1 MNETRLRELGS
12 YFAYR
17 APVVAILLLFYVPIL
32 AIVVFSFWTR
42 SGLWME
48 PAFSFG
54 SYQTLFTIQLEQL
67 IQSFQIGILVGVIA
81 LIMAFPIAYLVTF
94 VASDFRRMI
103 ILSIFAIP
111 FFVSIF
117 IRTIMWIPIL
127 GRNGVV
133 NSTLQTLG
141 LIEEP
146 FGFLL
151 FSNTSLVIGALSAF
165 MPFVIFTGWLAMQM
179 IDEELLH
186 AASDLG
192 APPLTA
198 IRTIIVPLSLA
209 GLSVGVLFV
218 VAASM
223 GESIFPLVL
232 GGSDAISI
240 GLMTQRSFSQL
251 NVPLAAAANVISIGI
266 YVIALIVIT
275 RFVDLSELFGV
286 QQ

>member
-1 MNETRLRELGS
+1 MNETRLRELAG
-12 YFAYR
+12 FAAYR
-17 APVVAILLLFYVPIL
+17 APVVAISLLFYVPIL

-48 PAFSFG
+48 PALSLDA
-54 SYQTLFTIQLEQL
+54 YRTLFSVQGAQLV
-67 IQSFQIGILVGVIA
+67 QSFQIGILVGVIA
-81 LIMAFPIAYLVTF
+81 LVMAFPIAYLVTF
-94 VASDFRRMI
+94 VASDFHRMI

-117 IRTIMWIPIL
+117 VRNIMWIPIL

-133 NSTLQTLG
+133 NSTLITLG
-141 LIEEP
+141 LIDEP
-146 FGFLL
+146 LGFLL
-151 FSNTSLVIGALSAF
+151 FSNTSLVIGALAAF

-192 APPLTA
+192 ARPLTV
-198 IRTIIVPLSLA
+198 IRTIVVPLSLA

-218 VAASM
+218 IAASM

-232 GGSDAISI
+232 GGADAISI

-251 NVPLAAAANVISIGI
+251 NVPLAAAANVISIGV
-266 YVIALIVIT
+266 YVLALIAVT
-275 RFVDLSELFGV
+275 RFVDLSELFEV

>member
-1 MNETRLRELGS
+1 MNETRLRELGG

-48 PAFSFG
+48 PAFSFE
-54 SYQTLFTIQLEQL
+54 SYRTLFTIQIDQL
-67 IQSFQIGILVGVIA
+67 IQSFQFGLLVGAVA

-94 VASDFRRMI
+94 IASDFRRMV
-103 ILSIFAIP
+103 ILSVFAIP

-117 IRTIMWIPIL
+117 IRTVMWIPIL

-133 NSTLQTLG
+133 NSTLQNLG

-146 FGFLL
+146 FTFLL
-151 FSNTSLVIGALSAF
+151 FSDTSMLIGSLAAF

-179 IDEELLH
+179 IDEDLLH

-192 APPLTA
+192 APPITA

-218 VAASM
+218 IAASM
-223 GESIFPLVL
+223 GEAIFPLVL

-251 NVPLAAAANVISIGI
+251 NVPLAAAANTISLGL
-266 YVIALIVIT
+266 YVAALIMIT
-275 RFVDLSELFGV
+275 QFVDLSELFGV